1 MKLILQELLTSGSA
15 NINPRIFPTA
25 EHPLRDSI
33 CFTPDIGSYAFSQ
46 WNGNAHIR
54 CIRK

>member
-1 MKLILQELLTSGSA
+1 MQELLTSGSA

>member
-1 MKLILQELLTSGSA
+1 MQELLTSGSA
-15 NINPRIFPTA
+15 NINPKNLSYGGTSTQGFN
-25 EHPLRDSI
+25 L
-33 CFTPDIGSYAFSQ
+33 FTPDIGSYAFSQ